1 MLNAQFSHEA
11 KELSAFTFSL
21 DTFIISLKN
30 GKVVKHMPDNVKAFR
45 EWLEKNNVREVGKRA
60 TAGALP

>member
-1 MLNAQFSHEA
+1 MQHAQFPHEA

-30 GKVVKHMPDNVKAFR
+30 GQVVKHMPDNVKAFR
-45 EWLEKNNVREVGKRA
+45 DWLMKNNVREIGKRG
-60 TAGALP
+60 TAPSLP